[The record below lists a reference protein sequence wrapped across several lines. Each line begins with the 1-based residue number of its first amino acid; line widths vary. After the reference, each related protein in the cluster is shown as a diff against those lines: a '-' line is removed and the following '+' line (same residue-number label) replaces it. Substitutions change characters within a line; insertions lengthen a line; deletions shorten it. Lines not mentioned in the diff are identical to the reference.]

1 MSSSDVL
8 RHVKNAVIW
17 LLGPR
22 RQQGFTCGDCS
33 MTERCGLP
41 PSEQCV
47 ARAAQIASGRG
58 KPRSTASQSYT
69 PY

>member
-1 MSSSDVL
+1 MSGSDVL
-8 RHVKNAVIW
+8 RQVKNAMIW

-22 RQQGFTCGDCS
+22 RQQNFKCGDCS

-41 PSEQCV
+41 PSDQCV
-47 ARAAQIASGRG
+47 ARAAQISSGRG
-58 KPRSTASQSYT
+58 KARTAANQTYT